1 MPNNFFR
8 SRSSSITAT
17 VQKKLK
23 NLRFFSHLP
32 PSNIYLGVFN
42 ACRRGGCM
50 MHIAKRER
58 RFCNGCLHCNWNL
71 RNKKYYLTK
80 AISYL
85 FLNFVSPPQKQYRL
99 INYSFF
105 FSNFQTRPLFTSLQ
119 GSPHLTRFPLNPK
132 KRGIGIIF
140 EYPLTGGGGREAGGK
155 LEIIII
161 SGKFMRWRRRPRYA
175 QFSPNLISKKKIIR

>member
-1 MPNNFFR
+1 
-8 SRSSSITAT
+8 
-17 VQKKLK
+17 
-23 NLRFFSHLP
+23 
-32 PSNIYLGVFN
+32 
-42 ACRRGGCM
+42 M

-58 RFCNGCLHCNWNL
+58 RFCNGCLHCNWNH
-71 RNKKYYLTK
+71 RSKKYYLTK
-80 AISYL
+80 AISYI
-85 FLNFVSPPQKQYRL
+85 FLIFVSPPQKQHRL

-175 QFSPNLISKKKIIR
+175 QFSPNVISEKNNKIMALCLT